1 MSSENSHVY
10 RKQKMKEE
18 GLLEIPMAVDSSR
31 YFISNIRWA
40 DIVYTA
46 PFLLLSIIILYI
58 LYNTNNL
65 NTSTAVLSFLP
76 PILVLLVFWV
86 KHADRKNISLI
97 TIIKWKL
104 QYKISKKKY
113 ALSKEREKDMK
124 DDIRSQLGIYN
135 VANDCLETLDNNLI
149 KVIEVSSVNLTG
161 MSNNDRMK
169 TLGAYQSFLNNYP
182 FDSFPLQI
190 EQFSRP
196 INLKSYLQWV
206 EQKNSNE
213 RDYVKRVL
221 TESYVNKTN
230 EIQKSKKMVSKA
242 RYIIIHEKI
251 GSNKEKALEKINQ
264 KAETMV
270 SGLSNMLR
278 EKHKLNAI
286 VLDNEKLFDLIYSA
300 IDYEN
305 AQINQGMRDKTKSLI
320 SSITLGTNTYEE
332 LQKEIEKEREYSIQ

>member
-1 MSSENSHVY
+1 MGLENSHVY

-46 PFLLLSIIILYI
+46 PFLLLSIIILYV
-58 LYNTNNL
+58 LNNTGYL
-65 NTSTAVLSFLP
+65 NTSTAVLAFLP

-97 TIIKWKL
+97 TTIKWQI
-104 QYKISKKKY
+104 QYKMSKKKY
-113 ALSKEREKDMK
+113 ELSKERKQDMK

-149 KVIEVSSVNLTG
+149 KIVEVSSVNLTG

-182 FDSFPLQI
+182 FESFPLQI

-213 RDYVKRVL
+213 KDYIKRML
-221 TESYVNKTN
+221 NESYINKTN

-242 RYIIIHEKI
+242 RYIVLHEKI
-251 GSNKEKALEKINQ
+251 GSNKEKSLERISR

-270 SGLSNMLR
+270 AGITNMLG
-278 EKHKLNAI
+278 EKHKLEAGI
-286 VLDNEKLFDLIYSA
+286 LDNEQLFDLIYSA

-305 AQINQGMRDKTKSLI
+305 AQINQGMRDKTKSLL
-320 SSITLGTNTYEE
+320 SSITLGPTSHQE
-332 LQKEIEKEREYSIQ
+332 LVEEIEKEREYSIH